1 MSSPAKKRKLN
12 SGKKQPAAQSKGLE
26 YFFSKQKQTDTLN
39 TSAGE
44 DGAPSSSSAILSDEE
59 LARKLQAEWNQE
71 VTNEVHT
78 PSGDQNAT
86 LKDKD
91 VGSVAETAEDDSTP
105 ASASHS
111 EISPPDT
118 TPKKQDAKKT
128 LSLQSAGMAD
138 DTVTIS
144 IPLDESPLTFDPSKY
159 VKELQE
165 YWAPENGDASYALLT
180 RCFVL
185 VSATTSRIK
194 IVDTLV
200 NCLRILIEG
209 DPSSLLPA
217 VSVGTRPCK
226 RNHSHRCSRSGWL
239 PTLYRLHTSPW
250 SLGLAGLPFP
260 RLSAKYVV
268 WITGLLKPSMTN
280 METPAMLRSKR
291 RRNRASH

>member
-26 YFFSKQKQTDTLN
+26 YFFSKQKQPDTLN
-39 TSAGE
+39 TSADE

-71 VTNEVHT
+71 VANEVHT
-78 PSGDQNAT
+78 PSGGQDT
-86 LKDKD
+86 TPKDKD
-91 VGSVAETAEDDSTP
+91 VGSVAETVEDGSTP

-165 YWAPENGDASYALLT
+165 YWVPENGDASYALLT

-200 NCLRILIEG
+200 NFLRILIEG

-217 VSVGTRPCK
+217 VSI
-226 RNHSHRCSRSGWL
+226 S
-239 PTLYRLHTSPW
+239 
-250 SLGLAGLPFP
+250 
-260 RLSAKYVV
+260 
-268 WITGLLKPSMTN
+268 I
-280 METPAMLRSKR
+280 
-291 RRNRASH
+291 